1 MNTTTQVAG
10 KNTILV
16 TGNVTDN
23 GTIATLTFEV
33 IEPENVTLT
42 ATDVLLTHKDGKETR
57 PVESHAWIIKPEL
70 ILEDANRDWQVNAA
84 DLEFISSRL
93 GQTGKGNSA
102 DINGDG
108 IVDIADLVLV
118 RKALYGTDVD
128 SETE

>member
-1 MNTTTQVAG
+1 M
-10 KNTILV
+10 
-16 TGNVTDN
+16 
-23 GTIATLTFEV
+23 
-33 IEPENVTLT
+33 
-42 ATDVLLTHKDGKETR
+42 
-57 PVESHAWIIKPEL
+57 
-70 ILEDANRDWQVNAA
+70 NAA